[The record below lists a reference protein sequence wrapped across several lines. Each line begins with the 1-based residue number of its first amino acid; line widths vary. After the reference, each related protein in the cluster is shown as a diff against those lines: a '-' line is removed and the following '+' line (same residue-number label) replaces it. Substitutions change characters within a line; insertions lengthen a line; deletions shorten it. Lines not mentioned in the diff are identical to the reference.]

1 MRGSVAVILVA
12 LVAASA
18 GCGEQGGAVARSVPA
33 SASTT
38 SAPAGSSG
46 PPAGSASPASAQ
58 RPDVVPKLVNPTGL
72 AACGYYTFVTEAAG
86 TKYTN
91 LGVAVAVHPS
101 GSIDPVKVA
110 MSIGGSAKTFS
121 FTMSSAGVESGT
133 STSIDGG
140 PEFPMGE
147 LGILWFDPVITDGVR
162 ALLDQPRVVTVT
174 VDPDNQIRESN
185 ETNNSVRLQL
195 AGVPGIPKRTTRT
208 APVIRYASAKCTV
221 L

>member
-1 MRGSVAVILVA
+1 M
-12 LVAASA
+12 
-18 GCGEQGGAVARSVPA
+18 ARSVPA
-33 SASTT
+33 SASAT
-38 SAPAGSSG
+38 SALAGSSG
-46 PPAGSASPASAQ
+46 PPAGSASPASGQ
-58 RPDVVPKLVNPTGL
+58 RPDVVPKLVNPAGS

-86 TKYTN
+86 TRYTN

-101 GSIDPVKVA
+101 GSTDPVKVA
-110 MSIGGSAKTFS
+110 MSVGGSAKTFS
-121 FTMSSAGVESGT
+121 FTMSSAGVESGK

-147 LGILWFDPVITDGVR
+147 LGVLWFDPVISDGVR

-174 VDPDNQIRESN
+174 VDPDNQVRESN
-185 ETNNSVRLQL
+185 ETNNSVRFQL
-195 AGVPGIPKRTTRT
+195 AGVPGIPERTTRT